1 MTAYRT
7 LSWQGNALRLL
18 DQRRL
23 PGTLTYVDLTTVEEV
38 AEAIRNMTVR
48 GAPAIG
54 VAAVYGLALA
64 TQHIVAI
71 RSSSPLNDL
80 TQAATLLR
88 QARPTAVNLAWAIDR
103 VMRLALASASLPLA
117 EWRDGLLAVA
127 ERMAAEDV
135 ETNRRIG
142 LNALPLIPQK
152 AVFYHHCNT
161 GALATVDY
169 GTALGVIRTAH
180 EAGRQVF
187 VYVDETRPRLQG
199 ARLTAWELQQLGIPF
214 ALVVD
219 GASAH
224 IMRTK
229 RVDLVTVGCDR
240 IAANGDVANKV
251 GTFNLALAARA
262 HAIPFYSVGP
272 TSTIDLSTQSG
283 EDIPI
288 EEREAGEITTIEGIP
303 ITAPNTPVFNPAFD
317 ITPAEYITA
326 IITEIGVVYPP
337 FTANLPWVVHP
348 T

>member
-1 MTAYRT
+1 MPAYQT
-7 LSWQGNALRLL
+7 LSWQGNCLRLL

-23 PGTLTYVDLTTVEEV
+23 PHQLAYVDLSTVEEI

-54 VAAVYGLALA
+54 VTAAYGLALA
-64 TQHIVAI
+64 AHHIVAT
-71 RSSSPLNDL
+71 RSSTPLADL
-80 TQAATLLR
+80 AASAEILR
-88 QARPTAVNLAWAIDR
+88 QARPTAVNLAWAIER
-103 VMRLALASASLPLA
+103 IMRLAAANISLPAFDWRDLILA
-117 EWRDGLLAVA
+117 EA

-142 LNALPLIPQK
+142 QNALSLIPQK

-199 ARLTAWELQQLGIPF
+199 ARLTAWELGQLGIPF

-224 IMRTK
+224 IMRT
-229 RVDLVTVGCDR
+229 RQVDLVTVGCDR
-240 IAANGDVANKV
+240 IAANGDTANKI

-262 HAIPFYSVGP
+262 HGIPFYIVGP
-272 TSTIDLSTQSG
+272 TSTIDLSIQSG
-283 EDIPI
+283 AEIQI
-288 EEREAGEITTIEGIP
+288 EEREAEEITHIEGFP
-303 ITAPNTPVFNPAFD
+303 IAPLGTPVFNPAFD
-317 ITPAEYITA
+317 VTPAEYITA
-326 IITEIGVVYPP
+326 IITENGVVHPP
-337 FTANLPWVVHP
+337 FTTNLPKAMHQP
-348 T
+348 